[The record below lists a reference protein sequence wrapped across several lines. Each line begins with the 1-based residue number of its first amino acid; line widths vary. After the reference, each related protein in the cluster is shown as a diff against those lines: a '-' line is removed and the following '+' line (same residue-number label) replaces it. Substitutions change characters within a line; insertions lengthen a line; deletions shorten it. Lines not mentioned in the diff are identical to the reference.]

1 MQPIIYLFFKDT
13 CREAMTHYGKVFATT
28 PEIMSFADMPDE
40 ARAEMPGV
48 PADMVMHAA
57 LQVGEGWIYASD
69 DPSGDTPRMDG
80 CNVSVTLPTDA
91 ETRRVFDALSEGGEV
106 RQPLEP
112 AFFASLFSAFTDR
125 FGIRW
130 MVMSDGKGA

>member
-1 MQPIIYLFFKDT
+1 
-13 CREAMTHYGKVFATT
+13 
-28 PEIMSFADMPDE
+28 MPDE

-130 MVMSDGKGA
+130 MVMSDGKDA